1 LLNWVISI
9 AGSLWYEETMEQL
22 TARQQVILGLVI
34 RDYIATAQP
43 VGSKTIQ
50 NYGLGVSSATIRN
63 DMMAL
68 EERGFLAQ
76 PHTSAG
82 RVPTEQGY
90 RYFVERLMR
99 ESHLALDE
107 QRTIR
112 HQFHQVGVD
121 LEQWMSLAASVL
133 ARTAQSAAVVTSL
146 RTEQCRL
153 KHLELISIRDTL
165 VMLLVVLEGGIV
177 RQQMLTLDEA
187 MTQET
192 LAQIANRLNDLCVGG
207 SVQRAK
213 TCHRQVGAFEQQ
225 VLDLVMQVMKR
236 VDDQAGLHLY
246 RDGLLNILHQPEF
259 SMPDSARNVVHLFE
273 DPTLLETL
281 LTEMLEV
288 GGVQVIIGGEGR
300 WNELR
305 ECSLVVSPY
314 GVSGEATGALGVMG
328 PMRMP
333 YSRAI
338 STVRYVAGLLS
349 DLFCDLYGD
358 ASWPNAGPSLNIGG
372 MES

>member
-1 LLNWVISI
+1 
-9 AGSLWYEETMEQL
+9 MDDL
-22 TARQQVILGLVI
+22 TPRQQLILGLVI
-34 RDYIATAQP
+34 REYITTAQP

-50 NYGLGVSSATIRN
+50 GYGLGVSSATIRT
-63 DMMAL
+63 DMADL
-68 EERGFLAQ
+68 EERGYLVQ

-82 RVPTEQGY
+82 RIPTEQGY
-90 RYFVERLMR
+90 RYFVERLMS
-99 ESHLALDE
+99 ESQLTLDE

-121 LEQWMSLAASVL
+121 LEQWMRLAASVL

-153 KHLELISIRDTL
+153 KHLELIAIRDAL
-165 VMLLVVLEGGIV
+165 AMLIVVLEGGIV

-187 MTQET
+187 MSQDT
-192 LAQIANRLNDLCVGG
+192 LTQIANRLNDLCGGG
-207 SVQRAK
+207 SILRMQICR
-213 TCHRQVGAFEQQ
+213 RQVGAFEQQ
-225 VLDLVMQVMKR
+225 VLDLVVQVMKR
-236 VDDQAGLHLY
+236 VDDQAGMHLY

-259 SMPDSARNVVHLFE
+259 SVPESARNVVHLFE
-273 DPTLLETL
+273 DRTLLEDL

-305 ECSLVVSPY
+305 DCSLVVSPY

-349 DLFCDLYGD
+349 DLFRDLYG
-358 ASWPNAGPSLNIGG
+358 SVTEVSTLEEWRR
-372 MES
+372 E

>member
-1 LLNWVISI
+1 
-9 AGSLWYEETMEQL
+9 MDDL
-22 TARQQVILGLVI
+22 TTRQQLILGLVI
-34 RDYIATAQP
+34 REYIATAQP

-50 NYGLGVSSATIRN
+50 GYGLGVSSATIRN
-63 DMMAL
+63 EMAVL
-68 EERGFLAQ
+68 EEHGHLAQ

-82 RVPTEQGY
+82 RVPTERGY

-99 ESHLALDE
+99 ESHLPLDE

-121 LEQWMSLAASVL
+121 LEQWMRLAASVL

-146 RTEQCRL
+146 KTEQCRL
-153 KHLELISIRDTL
+153 RHLELISIRDNL
-165 VMLLVVLEGGIV
+165 GMLLIVLEGGIV
-177 RQQMLTLDEA
+177 QQQVMSLDEA
-187 MTQET
+187 MSQET
-192 LAQIANRLNDLCVGG
+192 LTQIANRLNDMCVGG
-207 SVQRAK
+207 SVQRVRS
-213 TCHRQVGAFEQQ
+213 CVRQVGAFEQQ
-225 VLDLVMQVMKR
+225 VLKVVMQVMKR
-236 VDDQAGLHLY
+236 VDDEAGMHLY

-259 SMPDSARNVVHLFE
+259 ALPESARNVVHLFE
-273 DPTLLETL
+273 DRTLLEDL

-300 WNELR
+300 WTELR

-314 GVSGEATGALGVMG
+314 GVTGEATGALGVMG

-333 YSRAI
+333 YGRAI

-349 DLFCDLYGD
+349 DLFRDLYGRQQEL
-358 ASWPNAGPSLNIGG
+358 STLEEWKR
-372 MES
+372 E

>member
-1 LLNWVISI
+1 MSQIDHEL
-9 AGSLWYEETMEQL
+9 AQDKEEMDDL
-22 TARQQVILGLVI
+22 TPRQQLILGLVI
-34 RDYIATAQP
+34 REYVSVAQP
-43 VGSKTIQ
+43 VGSGTIQ
-50 NYGLGVSSATIRN
+50 GYGLGVSSATIRN
-63 DMMAL
+63 DMVIL
-68 EERGFLAQ
+68 EERGYLTQ

-82 RVPTEQGY
+82 RVPTELGY

-99 ESHLALDE
+99 ESHLPVDE

-121 LEQWMSLAASVL
+121 LEQWMRLAASVL
-133 ARTAQSAAVVTSL
+133 ARASQSAAVVTSVKTDL
-146 RTEQCRL
+146 CRL
-153 KHLELISIRDTL
+153 RHLELISIQDVL
-165 VMLLVVLEGGIV
+165 AMLIVVLEGGIV
-177 RQQMLTLDEA
+177 RQQILSLDEPV
-187 MTQET
+187 TQDT
-192 LAQIANRLNDLCVGG
+192 LTQIANRLNDLCVGG
-207 SVQRAK
+207 SKQRVRN
-213 TCHRQVGAFEQQ
+213 CLRQVGALEQQ
-225 VLDLVMQVMKR
+225 VLMVVIEVMKR
-236 VDDQAGLHLY
+236 VDEQADLHLY

-259 SMPDSARNVVHLFE
+259 SVPESARHVVHLLE
-273 DPTLLETL
+273 DRTLLEGL

-300 WNELR
+300 WNELS

-349 DLFCDLYGD
+349 DLFRDLY
-358 ASWPNAGPSLNIGG
+358 AGADGPTSS
-372 MES
+372 EEWERD

>member
-1 LLNWVISI
+1 
-9 AGSLWYEETMEQL
+9 M
-22 TARQQVILGLVI
+22 
-34 RDYIATAQP
+34 
-43 VGSKTIQ
+43 
-50 NYGLGVSSATIRN
+50 GVSSATIRN
-63 DMMAL
+63 EMAVL
-68 EERGFLAQ
+68 DDFGYLTQ

-82 RVPTEQGY
+82 RIPTERGY

-99 ESHLALDE
+99 ESHLPLDE

-121 LEQWMSLAASVL
+121 LEQWMRLAASVL
-133 ARTAQSAAVVTSL
+133 ARTAQTAAVVTSMK
-146 RTEQCRL
+146 TEQCRL
-153 KHLELISIRDTL
+153 RHLELISLRDTL
-165 VMLLVVLEGGIV
+165 IMLIVVLEGGLV
-177 RQQMLTLDEA
+177 QQQVLTLDEA
-187 MTQET
+187 IGQDT

-207 SVQRAK
+207 SIQRVRS
-213 TCHRQVGAFEQQ
+213 CLRQVGAFEQQ
-225 VLDLVMQVMKR
+225 VLNVILQIMKR
-236 VDDQAGLHLY
+236 VDNEAGMHLY
-246 RDGLLNILHQPEF
+246 RDGLINILDQPEF
-259 SMPDSARNVVHLFE
+259 TVAESARNVVHLFE
-273 DPTLLETL
+273 DRTLLEDL
-281 LTEMLEV
+281 LTDMLEV

-349 DLFCDLYGD
+349 DLFRDLYGRAEELSMSEEWKRD
-358 ASWPNAGPSLNIGG
+358 
-372 MES
+372 

>member
-1 LLNWVISI
+1 
-9 AGSLWYEETMEQL
+9 MDDL
-22 TARQQVILGLVI
+22 TPRQQLILGLVI
-34 RDYIATAQP
+34 REYIATAQP

-50 NYGLGVSSATIRN
+50 EYGLGVSSATIRN
-63 DMMAL
+63 EMAVL
-68 EERGFLAQ
+68 EEHGHLVQ

-82 RVPTEQGY
+82 RVPTERGY

-99 ESHLALDE
+99 ESHLPVDE

-121 LEQWMSLAASVL
+121 LEQWMRLAASVL

-146 RTEQCRL
+146 KTEQCRL
-153 KHLELISIRDTL
+153 RHLELISIRDNL
-165 VMLLVVLEGGIV
+165 IMLLIVLEGGIV
-177 RQQMLTLDEA
+177 QQQVLSLDEA
-187 MTQET
+187 MGQET
-192 LAQIANRLNDLCVGG
+192 LTQIANRLNDMCVGG
-207 SVQRAK
+207 SVQRVRN
-213 TCHRQVGAFEQQ
+213 CLRQVGAFEQQ
-225 VLDLVMQVMKR
+225 VLKVVMQIMKR
-236 VDDQAGLHLY
+236 VDDEAGLHLY

-259 SMPDSARNVVHLFE
+259 SVPESARNVVHLFE
-273 DPTLLETL
+273 DRTLLEDL

-300 WNELR
+300 WTELR

-314 GVSGEATGALGVMG
+314 GVTGEATGALGVMG

-349 DLFCDLYGD
+349 DLFRDLYGGQQEL
-358 ASWPNAGPSLNIGG
+358 STLEEWKR
-372 MES
+372 E

>member
-1 LLNWVISI
+1 
-9 AGSLWYEETMEQL
+9 MDDL
-22 TARQQVILGLVI
+22 TPRQQLILGLVI
-34 RDYIATAQP
+34 REYIATAQP

-50 NYGLGVSSATIRN
+50 EYGLGVSSATIRN
-63 DMMAL
+63 EMAVL
-68 EERGFLAQ
+68 EEHGHLVQ

-82 RVPTEQGY
+82 RVPTERGY

-99 ESHLALDE
+99 ESHLPVNE

-121 LEQWMSLAASVL
+121 LEQWMRLAASVL

-146 RTEQCRL
+146 KTEQCRL
-153 KHLELISIRDTL
+153 RHLELISIRDNL
-165 VMLLVVLEGGIV
+165 IMLLVVLEGGIV
-177 RQQMLTLDEA
+177 QQQVLSLDEA
-187 MTQET
+187 MGQET
-192 LAQIANRLNDLCVGG
+192 LTQIANRLNDMCVGG
-207 SVQRAK
+207 SVQRVRN
-213 TCHRQVGAFEQQ
+213 CLRQVGAFEQQ
-225 VLDLVMQVMKR
+225 VLKVVMQIMKR
-236 VDDQAGLHLY
+236 VDDEAGLHLY

-259 SMPDSARNVVHLFE
+259 SVPESARNVVHLFE
-273 DPTLLETL
+273 DRTLLEDL

-300 WNELR
+300 WTELR

-314 GVSGEATGALGVMG
+314 GVIGEATGALGVMG

-349 DLFCDLYGD
+349 DLFRDLYGGQQEL
-358 ASWPNAGPSLNIGG
+358 STLE
-372 MES
+372 ESRRE

>member
-1 LLNWVISI
+1 VDD
-9 AGSLWYEETMEQL
+9 L
-22 TARQQVILGLVI
+22 TPRQQLILGLVI
-34 RDYIATAQP
+34 REHVSTAQP

-50 NYGLGVSSATIRN
+50 GYGLGVSSATIRSE
-63 DMMAL
+63 MAVL
-68 EERGFLAQ
+68 EDLGHLAQ

-82 RVPTEQGY
+82 RVPTDRGY

-99 ESHLALDE
+99 ESHLPVTE
-107 QRTIR
+107 RRTIR

-121 LEQWMSLAASVL
+121 LEQWMRLAASVL
-133 ARTAQSAAVVTSL
+133 ARTAQTAAMVTSP
-146 RTEQCRL
+146 RTDQCRL

-165 VMLLVVLEGGIV
+165 AMLIMVLEGGIV
-177 RQQMLTLDEA
+177 KQQVLALDEA
-187 MTQET
+187 LTQDT
-192 LAQIANRLNDLCVGG
+192 LTQIANRLNDMCVGG
-207 SVQRAK
+207 SVQRVRN
-213 TCHRQVGAFEQQ
+213 CVLQVGAFEQQ
-225 VLDLVMQVMKR
+225 VLQVVLGVMKR
-236 VDDQAGLHLY
+236 VDDQAGMHLY

-259 SMPDSARNVVHLFE
+259 SVPESARNVVHLFE
-273 DPTLLETL
+273 DRTLLEDL

-288 GGVQVIIGGEGR
+288 GGVQVVIGGEGR
-300 WNELR
+300 WNELS

-349 DLFCDLYGD
+349 DLFRDLYGGVQD
-358 ASWPNAGPSLNIGG
+358 MPVSEDMRRG
-372 MES
+372 

>member
-1 LLNWVISI
+1 VDD
-9 AGSLWYEETMEQL
+9 L
-22 TARQQVILGLVI
+22 TPRQQLILGLVI
-34 RDYIATAQP
+34 REHVSTAQP

-50 NYGLGVSSATIRN
+50 SYGLGVSSATIRSE
-63 DMMAL
+63 MAVL
-68 EERGFLAQ
+68 EDLGHLAQ

-82 RVPTEQGY
+82 RVPTDRGY

-99 ESHLALDE
+99 ESHLPVTE

-121 LEQWMSLAASVL
+121 LEQWMRLAASVL
-133 ARTAQSAAVVTSL
+133 ARTAQTAAVVTSP
-146 RTEQCRL
+146 RTDQCRL
-153 KHLELISIRDTL
+153 KHLELISIRDTMA
-165 VMLLVVLEGGIV
+165 MLIMVLEGGIV
-177 RQQMLTLDEA
+177 KQQVLALDEA
-187 MTQET
+187 LTQDT
-192 LAQIANRLNDLCVGG
+192 LTQIANRLNDMCVGG
-207 SVQRAK
+207 SAQRVRNSAF
-213 TCHRQVGAFEQQ
+213 QVGAFEQQ
-225 VLDLVMQVMKR
+225 VLQVVLDVMKR
-236 VDDQAGLHLY
+236 VDDQAGMHLY

-259 SMPDSARNVVHLFE
+259 AVAESARNVVHLFE
-273 DPTLLETL
+273 DRTLLEGL

-288 GGVQVIIGGEGR
+288 GGVQVVIGGEGR
-300 WNELR
+300 WNELS

-349 DLFCDLYGD
+349 DLFRELYGSVND
-358 ASWPNAGPSLNIGG
+358 TPASEEMKRG
-372 MES
+372 

>member
-1 LLNWVISI
+1 MD
-9 AGSLWYEETMEQL
+9 EL
-22 TARQQVILGLVI
+22 TPRQQLILGLVI
-34 RDYIATAQP
+34 REYIATAQP
-43 VGSKTIQ
+43 VGSKTVQ
-50 NYGLGVSSATIRN
+50 GYGLGVSSATIRN
-63 DMMAL
+63 EMVVL
-68 EERGFLAQ
+68 EELGYLIQ

-82 RVPTEQGY
+82 RLPTDLGY
-90 RYFVERLMR
+90 RFFVERLMR
-99 ESHLALDE
+99 ESQLPVNE

-121 LEQWMSLAASVL
+121 LEQWMRLAASVL

-146 RTEQCRL
+146 RTDQCRL

-165 VMLLVVLEGGIV
+165 AMLIVVLEGGIV
-177 RQQMLTLDEA
+177 QQQMLTLDEA
-187 MTQET
+187 MSQDT
-192 LAQIANRLNDLCVGG
+192 LTQIANRLNDLCVGG
-207 SVQRAK
+207 SVQRVL
-213 TCHRQVGAFEQQ
+213 TYRRQVGLLEQQ
-225 VLDLVMQVMKR
+225 VLDVVAQVMKR
-236 VDDQAGLHLY
+236 VDDQVGMRLY

-259 SMPDSARNVVHLFE
+259 VVPESARNVVHLFE
-273 DPTLLETL
+273 DRTLLEGL

-300 WNELR
+300 WTELQ

-349 DLFCDLYGD
+349 DLFRDLYGGVEELA
-358 ASWPNAGPSLNIGG
+358 ASEEWKDG
-372 MES
+372 